1 MAFYKKKKKHLFKD
15 YYANTCTQ
23 NDLPK
28 TFWIYKCIFVS
39 KTKYFSLHINT
50 HCTKTLY
57 WNLKDMHIKFLSTYW
72 RKMLVVLVKTIS
84 QSTSAKI
91 WQSPES
97 TKWKEIPCF
106 ILTKALFIK
115 KIFVIKMISEWDKER
130 NMADCLDLQAFIT
143 NLHKW
148 IQVEHKG
155 QINNWTPERS
165 DLCFDICQFYL

>member
-1 MAFYKKKKKHLFKD
+1 
-15 YYANTCTQ
+15 
-23 NDLPK
+23 
-28 TFWIYKCIFVS
+28 
-39 KTKYFSLHINT
+39 
-50 HCTKTLY
+50 
-57 WNLKDMHIKFLSTYW
+57 MHIKFLSTYW

-84 QSTSAKI
+84 QRMSAKI

-97 TKWKEIPCF
+97 TKWKKIPCF

-130 NMADCLDLQAFIT
+130 NLADCLDLQPFIT

-148 IQVEHKG
+148 IQAEHKG

-165 DLCFDICQFYL
+165 DLCLIFVTVLSNYFCLPHYPKKFKSNKFSCLGRFCEVALVKNFSVPSHNAD